1 MDAYIGTIC
10 FSGEGAQGGKCPVPP
25 LLLLLYSYIGLL
37 QNSIV
42 QILRNTKFWQN
53 LFEFRKISWNLRKIL
68 HNMKSNYF
76 AKILRNYEKRNF
88 LQHPCS
94 YTICCLLHKLSSA
107 KTIFCC
113 AAMLLWDE
121 ALIYTVVFHS
131 VIYNSVGLLDPAPE
145 DGTVSLKRTNW
156 GTIMKTIQCSFYYM
170 KVIRK
175 KI

>member
-37 QNSIV
+37 RNSIV
-42 QILRNTKFWQN
+42 QILRNTKFWRN
-53 LFEFRKISWNLRKIL
+53 LFELRKISWNLRKISR
-68 HNMKSNYF
+68 NMKSNYF
-76 AKILRNYEKRNF
+76 WKISQNYEKQKF
-88 LQHPCS
+88 SQQPCS

-107 KTIFCC
+107 
-113 AAMLLWDE
+113 MLLWDE
-121 ALIYTVVFHS
+121 AHIYTVVFHS